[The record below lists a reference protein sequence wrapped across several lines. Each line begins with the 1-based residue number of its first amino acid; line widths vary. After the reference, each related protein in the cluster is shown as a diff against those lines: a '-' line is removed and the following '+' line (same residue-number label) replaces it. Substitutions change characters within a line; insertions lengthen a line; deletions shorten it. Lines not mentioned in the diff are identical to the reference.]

1 MYIFNNLSFIRWILM
16 LDSKRADSSK
26 RIEMALFLSDVSLG
40 LSISNSLVSTGGKK
54 NGNLLLYVKNKQV
67 MFR

>member
-40 LSISNSLVSTGGKK
+40 LSISNSLVSTGEKK
-54 NGNLLLYVKNKQV
+54 KTEICS
-67 MFR
+67 FT